1 MPTPKIERGQLFF
14 GDEKI
19 GFHLLGEFQ
28 EVELDKNCDKS
39 EDIPFLNI
47 DGLREFAAEIQL
59 QLPER
64 MTVGD
69 VLLAFCGIDVH
80 KLRQNNWRKMHG
92 MVMHR
97 RMRTRGKGKA

>member
-1 MPTPKIERGQLFF
+1 MPLQRIERGQLFF
-14 GDEKI
+14 GNEKT

-28 EVELDKNCDKS
+28 EVELDINCDKS
-39 EDIPFLNI
+39 EDIPFLDI
-47 DGLREFAAEIQL
+47 GSSFEFTAEIK
-59 QLPER
+59 PPDR

-80 KLRQNNWRKMHG
+80 NLRQNNWRKMHG

-97 RMRTRGKGKA
+97 RMKTRGKGKA